1 MSQHDVPMTCPAC
14 GAEMNHH
21 ADKIDYS
28 VEDAS
33 YDPAF
38 GGVLEEVAKIVH
50 CGLRQLHAALV
61 GAYAPTFA
69 TWE

>member
-38 GGVLEEVAKIVH
+38 GGVLEEVHTCPH
-50 CGLRQLHAALV
+50 CGSVELREANA
-61 GAYAPTFA
+61 
-69 TWE
+69 